1 MYIKKIMGSHYLTKP
16 LRNLRIQTLAG
27 TFVRLTTALAA
38 ACVYL
43 PASAQNNVD
52 APEGIVVPD
61 VVAPVLYAYATLARQ
76 QTDSQICWQVLTS
89 QRDVLVREH
98 NAKPWLLRNLAPI
111 VGAAMGGVVGGLVLK
126 KHFSTQIAKRWAL
139 PVIAGSG
146 AAGFMVGPGGVAGFV
161 VGGAIGD
168 KLGKLKLPAV
178 TDKAATEKRR
188 KLQLPITIGSAAGG
202 ALIGKMLWDMVFP
215 PDVPPAPG
223 NEPED
228 DIPVEVFVREQVCGG
243 GVQTAYEQ
251 SVYRVGYRFKGEEL
265 VADLPYDPG
274 EALLLSATGN
284 ITGPARVRLD

>member
-1 MYIKKIMGSHYLTKP
+1 MPIIKVIDMFYLKKSLKKQVLQATA
-16 LRNLRIQTLAG
+16 N
-27 TFVRLTTALAA
+27 TFVKLVAALATVC
-38 ACVYL
+38 ACL
-43 PASAQNNVD
+43 PATAQNNTD
-52 APEGIVVPD
+52 TPESIVAPD
-61 VVAPVLYAYATLARQ
+61 VVAPVLYAYTTLARE

-111 VGAAMGGVVGGLVLK
+111 VGAAMGGVVGGLLLK
-126 KHFSTQIAKRWAL
+126 RHVSAQLAKRWAL
-139 PVIAGSG
+139 PVIAGSS

-161 VGGAIGD
+161 VGGAIGE
-168 KLGKLKLPAV
+168 KLGKQK
-178 TDKAATEKRR
+178 
-188 KLQLPITIGSAAGG
+188 LPITIGSAAGG
-202 ALIGKMLWDMVFP
+202 ALLGKVLWDMVFP

-223 NEPED
+223 TAPED
-228 DIPVEVFVREQVCGG
+228 DIPIEVFVREQVCSS

-251 SVYRVGYRFKGEEL
+251 SAYRVAYRFKGQEH